1 LTTIISHDKVIK
13 VKEYKFVVE
22 EEAARFSPD
31 RSKNLV
37 LTGYMIERITHFGVY
52 IYLAGGHFDY
62 VRPFLVD
69 IEITVP
75 IIGQLAQTMYSRHY
89 LEVDCY

>member
-1 LTTIISHDKVIK
+1 M
-13 VKEYKFVVE
+13 VE

-31 RSKNLV
+31 RSKQLV

-75 IIGQLAQTMYSRHY
+75 IHRATSPNHVFATLLGGGLLLAKTCM
-89 LEVDCY
+89 